1 MSLSGPTLW
10 GKLPFDI
17 LSRII
22 RESVGAKDCHK
33 NTMNP
38 VLSELL
44 ERTWRYDS
52 EEWPDTFREIYEDL
66 CAMLRTHIAER
77 PPYGDLSADPEVAL
91 DEIMERIEISTDDD
105 DLSILQYNSLDDNA
119 WDIASDLLEFVWNLG
134 FHDEDRHVAINE
146 LFLIIQMEHQ

>member
-44 ERTWRYDS
+44 ERTFRYDS

-66 CAMLRTHIAER
+66 CATLRTLIPTQSA
-77 PPYGDLSADPEVAL
+77 LSADPEVAL
-91 DEIMERIEISTDDD
+91 DEIMERISISTDDD
-105 DLSILQYNSLDDNA
+105 DLEILLYDSEDNNA
-119 WDIASDLLEFVWNLG
+119 WDICEGLLDFVWNLG
-134 FHDEDRHVAINE
+134 FHDEDRHIAMNE